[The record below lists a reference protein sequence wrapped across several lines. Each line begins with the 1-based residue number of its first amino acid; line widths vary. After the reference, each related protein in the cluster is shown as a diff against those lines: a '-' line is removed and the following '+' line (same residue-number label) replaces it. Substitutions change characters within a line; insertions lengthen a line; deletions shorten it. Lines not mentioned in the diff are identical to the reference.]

1 MTNTN
6 LEIIDRVKHFLID
19 VKERPLFRE
28 QFTTF
33 HTAFTKDRK
42 LPFDNIVYLVISLL
56 KRSLS
61 IELEE
66 FFSSNCP
73 KKKSASKVAFS
84 KQRSKLVY
92 TFFTWWNTIL
102 VNSFYDCYKEKVK
115 RWCGFRLMA
124 VDGSTAYLINKP
136 ELIEYFDIQA
146 NQSMSIAM
154 GRIMQVHDVL
164 NDITV
169 YAQMLPI
176 SISEQTI
183 IKRWIPYFEKD
194 MLAIYDRGFP
204 SFAMIFLHLS
214 EEQPVHFVMRCKNGF
229 NKEVCAFEATRQTSQ
244 IVDFKATENAI
255 DELHK
260 HGYIITKE
268 TIVKVRLVK
277 IPLEDGTIEILIT
290 SLLDKKEYPNAI
302 FKDLYFK
309 RWAIETNYG
318 IKKNCLQMEIF
329 SGYKVNTVLQDF
341 YATVFVNNLQ
351 SILSKPPEMSIN
363 NNKSNRKHNYKPNK
377 NLAIG
382 FLKKRI
388 VGLFMTSNPL
398 EILIEL
404 EALFERHTEPIRP
417 GRKLLRIVK
426 NKRKKGKYY
435 TLTNYKRAI

>member
-6 LEIIDRVKHFLID
+6 LEIIDRVKNFLID

-146 NQSMSIAM
+146 NQS
-154 GRIMQVHDVL
+154 
-164 NDITV
+164 
-169 YAQMLPI
+169 
-176 SISEQTI
+176 
-183 IKRWIPYFEKD
+183 
-194 MLAIYDRGFP
+194 
-204 SFAMIFLHLS
+204 
-214 EEQPVHFVMRCKNGF
+214 
-229 NKEVCAFEATRQTSQ
+229 VC
-244 IVDFKATENAI
+244 
-255 DELHK
+255 L
-260 HGYIITKE
+260 
-268 TIVKVRLVK
+268 
-277 IPLEDGTIEILIT
+277 
-290 SLLDKKEYPNAI
+290 
-302 FKDLYFK
+302 
-309 RWAIETNYG
+309 
-318 IKKNCLQMEIF
+318 
-329 SGYKVNTVLQDF
+329 
-341 YATVFVNNLQ
+341 
-351 SILSKPPEMSIN
+351 
-363 NNKSNRKHNYKPNK
+363 
-377 NLAIG
+377 
-382 FLKKRI
+382 
-388 VGLFMTSNPL
+388 
-398 EILIEL
+398 
-404 EALFERHTEPIRP
+404 
-417 GRKLLRIVK
+417 
-426 NKRKKGKYY
+426 
-435 TLTNYKRAI
+435 